1 MFRNINARLHYATET
16 TNKLNTAVVLME
28 NVSHF
33 GLATN
38 FRIPGGS
45 HYELAVDMVV
55 GWH

>member
-1 MFRNINARLHYATET
+1 MFRELQTET
-16 TNKLNTAVVLME
+16 TNNLNAAVVLME
-28 NVSHF
+28 NVSLF
-33 GLATN
+33 DLATN